1 MATIGPIWG
10 IHHFRLVTHHDER
23 PMRSVLVPQRTTV
36 PGAEL
41 YVLALAVGRRACVG
55 VDLESGAFVR
65 VHQPADAAGGTAGI
79 APLDVARGRLADRDH
94 PAQEQ
99 PESVVVDAP
108 LERVGSLR
116 GRRAERYLRP
126 LLHPR
131 SQPILGFAA
140 PAVPFWTLQGDR
152 PSVALL
158 EPERSPVVVLTE
170 DGMRCRFPW
179 QGRVVEL
186 PLDDHRLLGR
196 LEWTSGSR
204 LGGPYLAHLLG
215 FEPAR
220 LVVALSNPVAGHC
233 YKVAAGFV
241 PRG

>member
-1 MATIGPIWG
+1 
-10 IHHFRLVTHHDER
+10 
-23 PMRSVLVPQRTTV
+23 MRSVLVPQRTTV

-41 YVLALAVGRRACVG
+41 FVLALAVGRRACVG
-55 VDLESGAFVR
+55 VDLDSGAFVR
-65 VHQPADAAGGTAGI
+65 VHQPGGAATHVASAGDGLR
-79 APLDVARGRLADRDH
+79 PLDVARGRIADREY
-94 PAQEQ
+94 PAHEQ
-99 PESVVVDAP
+99 PESVVVDGA
-108 LERVGSLR
+108 LERVGALR

-131 SQPILGFAA
+131 NRPILGLFA

-152 PSVALL
+152 PSVALV
-158 EPERSPVVVLTE
+158 EPEGAPAVVLAE

-179 QGRVVEL
+179 QGRVLDL

-204 LGGPYLAHLLG
+204 LAGPYLAHVLG
-215 FEPAR
+215 FDPER
-220 LVVALSNPVAGHC
+220 IVVALSNPVAGHC

-241 PRG
+241 HRP